1 MRIMKSMQVIRLI
14 QKAGTVIIAALL
26 MVACSS
32 VKESVNLRDQYVD
45 VLNIKKIPSAEK
57 NLDAFGF
64 SDRGAWHAYSL
75 PPDDSVQYYAGFCGP
90 LLMKNS
96 GRWLGKISS
105 QLVLIGENG
114 VQLEWLKEKSE
125 IHYYPGKLEQ
135 LHSTSALRAEQS
147 LVFADERT
155 ALIVSAV
162 TNFSKEGQKFRI
174 KLRSRF
180 FKQMPD
186 IVRSNNQI
194 LVSIEDG
201 SIFCL
206 TLPDNQFDFEK
217 DSTGFT
223 ITLKKEFSLMPG
235 KSMNLNIAESYFFNK
250 SELTTWKVKLDG
262 CLKAPES
269 VMVANAKRWNGYFSK
284 IFENGNK
291 YLDTVG
297 YKRLAVKCVQ
307 TLLSN
312 WRSPAGAL
320 KHNGVFP
327 STAYQG
333 FYGFWSWDS
342 WKHAVALASFDETL
356 AKESIRSMFDFQ
368 NASGMIADCVYHDS
382 IENNW
387 RDTKPPLAAWAVWKV
402 FEATGDTSFVKEMYP
417 RLLRYHNWWY
427 KYRDNNSN
435 GFCEY
440 GSTDGT
446 LIAAKWESGMDNAV
460 RFDNSAIRKNKNGE
474 WSLDQESVD
483 LNVYLQQ
490 EKVFLSK
497 LASVTCSS
505 ENQNLFN
512 KEAEVLAG
520 KILTYFWSDAGS
532 YFMDYNYQQNTF
544 IPSFGPEG
552 WLPLWASIANKV
564 QAQQIEKVMTDP
576 KHFNTNVPLPTLDL
590 SNPAFDP
597 EDGYWRGPVWLDQF
611 YFGVEGL
618 RKYGYEKEASEMTF
632 KMLSNSEGLLDKGAI
647 RENYHPATG
656 KGLNAD
662 HFSWSA
668 AMLLLLLTK

>member
-1 MRIMKSMQVIRLI
+1 MMLKQIIRLA
-14 QKAGTVIIAALL
+14 QKAAIAVIAAVWI
-26 MVACSS
+26 MACSS

-45 VLNIKKIPSAEK
+45 VLNIKKIPSEEK

-64 SDRGAWHAYSL
+64 SDMGAWHAYSL
-75 PPDDSVQYYAGFCGP
+75 PPDDSVQYSAGFCGP

-96 GRWLGKISS
+96 GRWLWKMSS
-105 QLVLIGENG
+105 QLLLTNENG
-114 VQLEWLKEKSE
+114 VQLEWQKEKSE
-125 IHYYPGKLEQ
+125 IHYYPGKLVQ
-135 LHSTSALRAEQS
+135 SHSTSALKAEQS
-147 LVFADERT
+147 LIFADERT
-155 ALIVSAV
+155 ALIGSAV
-162 TNFSKEGQKFRI
+162 TNFSKEEQKFRI

-180 FKQMPD
+180 FNHMPG
-186 IVRSNNQI
+186 VARSNNQI
-194 LVSIEDG
+194 LISIEDG
-201 SIFCL
+201 SIFCI
-206 TLPDNQFDFEK
+206 TLPDEQFDFEK
-217 DSTGFT
+217 DSSGF
-223 ITLKKEFSLMPG
+223 IVSLKKEFTLKPEET
-235 KSMNLNIAESYFFNK
+235 MNLNLTESYFFNK
-250 SELTTWKVKLDG
+250 SEPTTWKDKLNNY
-262 CLKAPES
+262 LKAPEA
-269 VMVANAKRWNGYFSK
+269 VMAANTQRWNGYLSK
-284 IFENGNK
+284 VFENGNT
-291 YLDTVG
+291 YLDTAE

-320 KHNGVFP
+320 RHNGVFP
-327 STAYQG
+327 SAAYQG

-342 WKHAVALASFDETL
+342 WKHAVALARFDESL

-368 NASGMIADCVYHDS
+368 NSAGMIADCVYHDS
-382 IENNW
+382 VENNW

-402 FEATGDTSFVKEMYP
+402 FEASGDTSFVKEMYP

-435 GFCEY
+435 GLCEY

-490 EKVFLSK
+490 EKVFLSQ
-497 LASVTCSS
+497 LAAIAGKSDENSLFRTES
-505 ENQNLFN
+505 ENLSGGIS
-512 KEAEVLAG
+512 K
-520 KILTYFWSDAGS
+520 YFWSDAS
-532 YFMDYNYQQNTF
+532 KYFMDYNYIENKL
-544 IPSFGPEG
+544 ILSYGPEG
-552 WLPLWASIANKV
+552 WLPLWAGVADKN
-564 QAQQIEKVMTDP
+564 QAQLIVKMMTEP
-576 KHFNTNVPLPTLDL
+576 NHFNTKVPLPTLDL
-590 SNPAFDP
+590 ANPDFDP

-618 RKYGYEKEASEMTF
+618 RKYGYEKEAMELTF
-632 KMLSNSEGLLDKGAI
+632 KMLGNSEGLLDQRAI
-647 RENYHPATG
+647 RENYHPVTG
-656 KGLNAD
+656 AGLNAD

>member
-1 MRIMKSMQVIRLI
+1 MSLQITRLI
-14 QKAGTVIIAALL
+14 LKAAIASIAAVLI
-26 MVACSS
+26 MACSS

-45 VLNIKKIPSAEK
+45 VLNIKKVPSAEK

-64 SDRGAWHAYSL
+64 SDMGAWHAYSL

-96 GRWLGKISS
+96 GSWLGKMSS
-105 QLVLIGENG
+105 QLMLSGENG
-114 VQLEWLKEKSE
+114 VQLEWQKEKSE

-135 LHSTSALRAEQS
+135 SHSTSALRADQS
-147 LVFADERT
+147 LIFADERT
-155 ALIVSAV
+155 AVIGCSIS
-162 TNFSKEGQKFRI
+162 NFSKDDQKFSI

-186 IVRSNNQI
+186 IVRSKNQI

-201 SIFCL
+201 SIFCI
-206 TLPDNQFDFEK
+206 TLADDQFGFEK
-217 DSTGFT
+217 DSNGF
-223 ITLKKEFSLMPG
+223 IISLKKVFTLKPDETLKF
-235 KSMNLNIAESYFFNK
+235 NLTESYFFNK
-250 SELTTWKVKLDG
+250 NELTTWQDKLNG
-262 CLKAPES
+262 YLKAPEN
-269 VMVANAKRWNGYFSK
+269 VEVANTLRWNGYLSK
-284 IFENGNK
+284 LFKTGNE
-291 YLDTVG
+291 YLDTTE

-307 TLLSN
+307 TLISN

-320 KHNGVFP
+320 RHNGVFP

-342 WKHAVALASFDETL
+342 WKHAVDLARFDDEL

-402 FEATGDTSFVKEMYP
+402 FEASGDTSFVKELYP
-417 RLLRYHNWWY
+417 KLLIYHNWWY

-435 GFCEY
+435 GLCEY

-460 RFDNSAIRKNKNGE
+460 RFDNSVIRKNKNGE

-490 EKVFLSK
+490 EKVFLSM
-497 LASVTCSS
+497 LASVAGSS
-505 ENQNLFN
+505 EDHNLFS

-520 KILTYFWSDAGS
+520 RISKYFWSDAEK
-532 YFMDYNYQQNTF
+532 YFMDYNYVKNKF
-544 IPSFGPEG
+544 IPSYGPEG
-552 WLPLWASIANKV
+552 WLPLWAGIATKN
-564 QAQQIEKVMTDP
+564 QAQFVAKMMTDP
-576 KHFNTNVPLPTLDL
+576 KHFNTKVPLPTLDFA
-590 SNPAFDP
+590 NPDFDP

-618 RKYGYEKEASEMTF
+618 KKYGYEKEASEMAF
-632 KMLSNSEGLLDKGAI
+632 KMLGNSEGLLDQSAI
-647 RENYHPATG
+647 RENYHPVTG
-656 KGLNAD
+656 KGLNAG

-668 AMLLLLLTK
+668 AMIILLLTK

>member
-1 MRIMKSMQVIRLI
+1 MKAKNNIRLI
-14 QKAGTVIIAALL
+14 LKAGVAIFLSAII
-26 MVACSS
+26 VACSPEKNTVS
-32 VKESVNLRDQYVD
+32 LRDQYPD
-45 VLNIKKIPSAEK
+45 MLDIKKIPSSEK

-64 SDRGAWHAYSL
+64 SDMGAWHAYSL

-96 GRWLGKISS
+96 GKWLGNISS
-105 QLVLIGENG
+105 QLLLINENA
-114 VQLEWLKEKSE
+114 VPFEWQKEKSE

-135 LHSTSALRAEQS
+135 SHSTSVLRADQE

-155 ALIVSAV
+155 ALIGNSV

-174 KLRSRF
+174 QLRSRF
-180 FKQMPD
+180 FNQKND
-186 IVRSNNQI
+186 VVKLNNQI
-194 LVSIEDG
+194 LVSLEDG
-201 SIFCL
+201 SMFCII
-206 TLPDNQFDFEK
+206 LPDERFDFEK
-217 DSTGFT
+217 ERAGFIIT
-223 ITLKKEFSLMPG
+223 IKEEFSLKPG
-235 KSMNLNIAESYFFNK
+235 ESLNLYLTESYFFNK
-250 SELTTWKVKLDG
+250 NEFTSWKYKLNG
-262 CLKAPES
+262 YLKAPEL
-269 VMVANAKRWNGYFSK
+269 VMDANTQRWDGYLSK
-284 IFENGNK
+284 VFEKGNS
-291 YLDTVG
+291 YLDTAE

-320 KHNGVFP
+320 RHNGIFP

-342 WKHAVALASFDETL
+342 WKHAVALAGFDESL

-368 NASGMIADCVYHDS
+368 NSSGMIADCVYHDS

-402 FEATGDTSFVKEMYP
+402 FEATGDTGFIKEMYP
-417 RLLRYHNWWY
+417 KLLKYHNWWY
-427 KYRDNNSN
+427 KYRDNNNN
-435 GFCEY
+435 GLCEY

-446 LIAAKWESGMDNAV
+446 VIAAKWESGMDNAV
-460 RFDNSAIRKNKNGE
+460 RFDNSSIRKNKNGE

-497 LASVTCSS
+497 LAAVAGAGDH
-505 ENQNLFN
+505 QQRFA
-512 KEAEVLAG
+512 KEAEDIAG
-520 KILTYFWSDAGS
+520 RIRTYFWSAEGN
-532 YFMDYNYQQNTF
+532 YFMDYNYMANKF
-544 IPSFGPEG
+544 VPSYGPEG
-552 WLPLWASIANKV
+552 WIALWAGIANKE
-564 QAQQIEKVMTDP
+564 QAREIASVMTD
-576 KHFNTNVPLPTLDL
+576 KNHFNTKVPLPTIDI

-597 EDGYWRGPVWLDQF
+597 ENGYWRGPVWLDQF

-618 RKYGYEKEASEMTF
+618 RKYGYEKEAAEMTF
-632 KMLSNSEGLLDKGAI
+632 KMLRNSEGLLDQGAI
-647 RENYHPATG
+647 RENYHPVTG
-656 KGLNAD
+656 KGLNAG

-668 AMLLLLLTK
+668 AMIILLLAQ